1 MNTKTLLYILKR
13 IAMAV
18 LTVWVVITV
27 TFFVTRAVPGGPFM
41 GEKAITEAAQ
51 AALEAKY
58 GLDKPVME
66 QYFTYL
72 SDVLTRLDF
81 GPSLKMRGLM
91 VIDVIA
97 DGLKT
102 SVKLGVIAAFTALGI
117 GVVLGSVAALRRNT
131 ILDKC
136 IMVITTAFV
145 SMPSFIMGTLLLLC
159 FAVILPIFPANGST
173 TEGLVLPI
181 VTLSLY
187 PMAYITRLTRSSML
201 DVLGQDYI
209 RTARAKGVAP
219 VKIIFGHALKNSLI
233 PVITYFGPSLK
244 MRGRMVIDVIAD
256 GLKTSVKLGV
266 IAAFTALGIG
276 VVLGSVAALRR
287 NTILDKC
294 IMVITTAF
302 VSMPSFIMGTLLL
315 LCFAVIFPIF
325 PANGSTTEGLV
336 LPIITLSLYPMA
348 YITRLTRSS
357 MLDVL
362 GQDYIRTARAK
373 GVAPVKIIFGH
384 ALKNSLIPVI
394 TYFGPMLAYIV
405 TGSLVVEQI
414 FAVPGIG
421 RAFVSSITNRDYPM
435 IMGTTIVLA
444 CLIVIMNLVSDILYK
459 VVDPRI
465 TLE

>member
-1 MNTKTLLYILKR
+1 MYILKR
-13 IAMAV
+13 IALAI

-41 GEKAITEAAQ
+41 AEKAISKEAQ

-72 SDVLTRLDF
+72 KDIVTKLDF
-81 GPSLKMRGLM
+81 GPSLKLRGRM
-91 VIDVIA
+91 VMDVIA
-97 DGLKT
+97 DGMKT
-102 SVKLGVIAAFTALGI
+102 SVKLGLIAAFLALALGI
-117 GVVLGSVAALRRNT
+117 VLGSVAALRRNT
-131 ILDKC
+131 LLDKG
-136 IMVITTAFV
+136 IMVVATAFV
-145 SMPSFIMGTLLLLC
+145 SMPSFIMGTLLLLL
-159 FAVILPIFPANGST
+159 FAVHWPIFPANGST
-173 TEGLVLPI
+173 
-181 VTLSLY
+181 S
-187 PMAYITRLTRSSML
+187 
-201 DVLGQDYI
+201 
-209 RTARAKGVAP
+209 
-219 VKIIFGHALKNSLI
+219 N
-233 PVITYFGPSLK
+233 
-244 MRGRMVIDVIAD
+244 
-256 GLKTSVKLGV
+256 
-266 IAAFTALGIG
+266 
-276 VVLGSVAALRR
+276 
-287 NTILDKC
+287 
-294 IMVITTAF
+294 
-302 VSMPSFIMGTLLL
+302 
-315 LCFAVIFPIF
+315 
-325 PANGSTTEGLV
+325 GLV

-373 GVAPVKIIFGH
+373 GVSPFKIIFGH

-421 RAFVSSITNRDYPM
+421 RAFVSSITNRDYPL

-444 CLIVIMNLVSDILYK
+444 CLIVIMNLISDILYK